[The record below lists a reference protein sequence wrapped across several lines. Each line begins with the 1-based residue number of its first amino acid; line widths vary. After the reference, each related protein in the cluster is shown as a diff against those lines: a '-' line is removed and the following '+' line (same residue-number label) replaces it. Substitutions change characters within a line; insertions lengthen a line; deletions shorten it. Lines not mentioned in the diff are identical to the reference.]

1 MQNQK
6 IIAAAVIAASTI
18 LGIGVASAADLRV
31 KAPPP
36 AVAAVYNWTGF
47 YIGVNVGGVW
57 GDYDVSATVPPAPP
71 NNINA
76 AAILAATTAGNGG
89 VSQSGFT
96 GGGQVGY
103 NWQFGKGLVL
113 GVEADLNYLGDK
125 ATRNTGVLPVGAFLI
140 QDIDN
145 VSHDWLATFRGR
157 AGFAMGPVLF
167 YGTGGVALT
176 NQRLARTQDW
186 SFTDGCPIVVATG
199 LQRCHVGSVSE
210 TKVGWAIGAG
220 LEYGFTPNWT
230 VKGEYLHADFG
241 RSSFTTTNVGAI
253 FVAAAPQTINHSVR
267 STVDIVRVGLNYRF
281 GGPVVAKF

>member
-1 MQNQK
+1 MPFQK

-36 AVAAVYNWTGF
+36 AVAAVYDWTGF

-57 GDYDVSATVPPAPP
+57 GDYDVSASVPPAPP
-71 NNINA
+71 NAINA

-89 VSQSGFT
+89 ATQAGFT

-103 NWQFGKGLVL
+103 NRQFGKGLVV
-113 GVEADLNYLGDK
+113 GVEADLSYLGDRT
-125 ATRNTGVLPVGAFLI
+125 TRNTGVVPVGVFLI

-157 AGFAMGPVLF
+157 LGFATGPVLF

-186 SFTDGCPIVVATG
+186 SFVDGCPVVASG
-199 LQRCHVGSVSE
+199 LQRCHLGSVSE
-210 TKVGWAIGAG
+210 TKVGWAVGAG
-220 LEYGFTPNWT
+220 VEYGFTPNWT

-241 RSSFTTTNVGAI
+241 SSSFTTLNVGPG
-253 FVAAAPQTINHSVR
+253 FVGFPQSINHSVR